1 MSLQSSDTTITVVVP
16 LEDDVDKTTQAPTA
30 RSPSTETVS
39 TKLPWWRRVLR
50 VLIDQWFPIALI
62 SCVGISYGLKD
73 FGSKHG
79 PLHPSETTL
88 GLIVVIFL
96 LSGLS
101 TDARSMLAGLKHWK
115 LLLVAQLMSLL
126 FAPLFMLAVT
136 SALRGHVNDGILD
149 GAVLVS
155 VVPTTISSAYVLSV
169 EMGGSTGPALVQC
182 TFGNFIGVFISPGWL
197 LLLLSNSDNAA
208 ANAHD
213 GSAATSTSSQIG
225 QSLLTLSC
233 TVMLPLVVGMVIR
246 RVGGERVVALNKKLK
261 SVVGFVNKFSL
272 FLIVFFAFCESF
284 ASGAFAELSGA
295 DLATSAALCVGLHA
309 VLLGLALLISMRF
322 LKFSRP
328 DVVAVTLCSAQKT
341 LALAMPLLALF
352 FKPST
357 AGLVAVPILMYHP
370 MQVTLGGV
378 ATVRVRK
385 WVDAA
390 APPPD
395 TELKETAAET
405 EENKTANGDNDG
417 DDDVDT
423 SALLAGE
430 NEQPSSG
437 DETNNKAQR

>member
-1 MSLQSSDTTITVVVP
+1 
-16 LEDDVDKTTQAPTA
+16 
-30 RSPSTETVS
+30 
-39 TKLPWWRRVLR
+39 
-50 VLIDQWFPIALI
+50 
-62 SCVGISYGLKD
+62 
-73 FGSKHG
+73 
-79 PLHPSETTL
+79 
-88 GLIVVIFL
+88 
-96 LSGLS
+96 
-101 TDARSMLAGLKHWK
+101 MLAGLKHWK

-126 FAPLFMLAVT
+126 FAPLFMFALT
-136 SALRGHVNDGILD
+136 SALRSHVNDGILD

-197 LLLLSNSDNAA
+197 LLLLSNSENAA
-208 ANAHD
+208 ANAND
-213 GSAATSTSSQIG
+213 GSAATSTGSQIG

-246 RVGGERVVALNKKLK
+246 RVGGERVVALNKKMK
-261 SVVGFVNKFSL
+261 SIVGFVNKFSL

-284 ASGAFAELSGA
+284 ASGAFDELSGT

-309 VLLGLALLISMRF
+309 VLIGLALLISVRF

-328 DVVAVTLCSAQKT
+328 DIVAVTLCSAQKT

-390 APPPD
+390 APPAD
-395 TELKETAAET
+395 TELQTTSTTTTAT
-405 EENKTANGDNDG
+405 TPTQTTSTVDNDVDIDDIDG
-417 DDDVDT
+417 DADT
-423 SALLAGE
+423 SALLSNNKNNTDT
-430 NEQPSSG
+430 NEQ
-437 DETNNKAQR
+437 R